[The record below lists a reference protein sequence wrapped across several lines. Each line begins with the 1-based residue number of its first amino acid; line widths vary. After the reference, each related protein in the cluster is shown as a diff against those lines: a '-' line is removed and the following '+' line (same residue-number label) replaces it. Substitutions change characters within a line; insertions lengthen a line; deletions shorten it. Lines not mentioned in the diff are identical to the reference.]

1 MIVVEITVLL
11 IALIV
16 TYLIFKLVNALDIKK
31 VIMNSIAG
39 IISLLI
45 LNALGFNIKLSLLNL
60 VIVALTGFIGL
71 ALIIILTFIGLI

>member
-1 MIVVEITVLL
+1 MIVVEIAVLL